1 MREVQIDEI
10 RKAYSLFEEEKSK
23 YIFENRLMYSLT
35 GAKKF
40 IRNLVCTNEIGLE
53 MYNRLKSS
61 HQKKILFGAGKLG
74 KRLLHVY
81 EDIRF
86 ECFVDNFNRSQACC
100 NLPVINFAELKKNYS
115 DALISIVSIKYCDE
129 MMEQL
134 LQAGFEK
141 KNILNFGLEYRKM
154 NQLQYFDLPTL
165 EESRKEV
172 ECFVDGGSYDGES
185 TMSFVNWCKKAR
197 GGYLCMGT

>member
-1 MREVQIDEI
+1 
-10 RKAYSLFEEEKSK
+10 
-23 YIFENRLMYSLT
+23 
-35 GAKKF
+35 
-40 IRNLVCTNEIGLE
+40 
-53 MYNRLKSS
+53 
-61 HQKKILFGAGKLG
+61 
-74 KRLLHVY
+74 
-81 EDIRF
+81 
-86 ECFVDNFNRSQACC
+86 
-100 NLPVINFAELKKNYS
+100 
-115 DALISIVSIKYCDE
+115 
-129 MMEQL
+129 MEQL